1 MKLKKHELKKK
12 EKRKKEEANLNEY
25 PKHELISQTCNL

>member
-12 EKRKKEEANLNEY
+12 KKKEEANLNEY
-25 PKHELISQTCNL
+25 PKHELISQTCNS

>member
-1 MKLKKHELKKK
+1 MSLKKRKK
-12 EKRKKEEANLNEY
+12 KKEEANLNEY

>member
-12 EKRKKEEANLNEY
+12 KKKKEEANLNEY
-25 PKHELISQTCNL
+25 PKHELISQTCNP